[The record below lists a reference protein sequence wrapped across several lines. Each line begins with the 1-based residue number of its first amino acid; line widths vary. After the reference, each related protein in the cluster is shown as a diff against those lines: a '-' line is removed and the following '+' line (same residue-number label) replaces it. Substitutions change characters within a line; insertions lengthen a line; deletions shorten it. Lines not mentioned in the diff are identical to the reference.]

1 MAVCHLRPQSRGHV
15 RLGAGGI
22 GATPSIQPCYLD
34 AAEDRRA
41 MVTGVRLARKIFA
54 APEMKRFSAR
64 EFVPGPTYQTDEQI
78 EKAVAQTASSIFH
91 PVGTCKMGHDP
102 LAVVD
107 DRLKVRGIGGVR
119 VADASVMPL
128 IISANTN
135 AAVVMIAEKAADL
148 IRADG
153 RGVRP

>member
-1 MAVCHLRPQSRGHV
+1 
-15 RLGAGGI
+15 
-22 GATPSIQPCYLD
+22 
-34 AAEDRRA
+34 

-54 APEMKRFSAR
+54 APEMTRFSAK
-64 EFVPGPTYQTDEQI
+64 EFVPGPACQTDEQI

-91 PVGTCKMGHDP
+91 PVGTCKMGRDP